1 MTPAN
6 ASLRAGEFMF
16 TNAHQMRCRRA
27 FRRRFLRARSAF
39 ARHFREQASDFAR
52 VRADPFLPLILV
64 GVVATA
70 YAFAFILN
78 APPEVVLGVL
88 GIGCVT
94 AFS

>member
-1 MTPAN
+1 
-6 ASLRAGEFMF
+6 
-16 TNAHQMRCRRA
+16 
-27 FRRRFLRARSAF
+27 
-39 ARHFREQASDFAR
+39 

>member
-1 MTPAN
+1 
-6 ASLRAGEFMF
+6 MF

-27 FRRRFLRARSAF
+27 FPAPFFTRAVRFF